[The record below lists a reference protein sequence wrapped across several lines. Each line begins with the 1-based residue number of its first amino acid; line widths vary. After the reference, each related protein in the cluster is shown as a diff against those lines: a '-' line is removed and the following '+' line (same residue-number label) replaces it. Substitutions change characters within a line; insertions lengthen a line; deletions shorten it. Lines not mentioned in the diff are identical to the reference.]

1 MWNENVLGEDN
12 PAKLVDTL
20 VYCFGLNFALRSG
33 DEHRNLRPDMLQ
45 VVEPPNSTAYLHK
58 RLQAR
63 ACPGYELGKLSSI
76 NDDPDTS
83 Q

>member
-1 MWNENVLGEDN
+1 MDPGVLRG
-12 PAKLVDTL
+12 
-20 VYCFGLNFALRSG
+20 ALRFAG
-33 DEHRNLRPDMLQ
+33 ETRGN
-45 VVEPPNSTAYLHK
+45 HK

-63 ACPGYELGKLSSI
+63 ACPGYELGKLPSI